1 MLCQARIAGMLGRCP
16 SVITGWIG
24 RNTGCGLGATGVR
37 SGPWAL
43 PPRRAPA
50 PIMGMGRVQLSVY
63 PLDLKGSIRDD

>member
-1 MLCQARIAGMLGRCP
+1 M
-16 SVITGWIG
+16 
-24 RNTGCGLGATGVR
+24 R